1 MPSSIHLLVTIST
14 QTIEIWSHDTLLK
27 SYRVSTSKFGIGTE
41 VDSFKTPPGSFQ
53 ICEKYGAGESLHTI
67 FKGRKPA
74 GVWTSDMICDDDL
87 ILTRIL
93 RLDGLE
99 EENSNSYERY
109 IYIHGTNHEQEIGTP
124 ASHGCIRMKNKDI
137 AELFELVPL
146 ETSLR
151 ISPT

>member
-1 MPSSIHLLVTIST
+1 
-14 QTIEIWSHDTLLK
+14 
-27 SYRVSTSKFGIGTE
+27 
-41 VDSFKTPPGSFQ
+41 
-53 ICEKYGAGESLHTI
+53 
-67 FKGRKPA
+67 
-74 GVWTSDMICDDDL
+74 MICDDDL

-109 IYIHGTNHEQEIGTP
+109 IYIHGTNHEQAIGTP